1 MGYTYQGDTEKTARA
16 LGSEVNVSPKNANE
30 VCKTIKGMKVN
41 VALGYLDRVVKKE
54 SHVPYT
60 RFNKKVPH
68 RRGGQ
73 PGRYPEK
80 AAREVKK
87 VLENAKNNAEYK
99 GLDNE
104 KLKIRHANAYK
115 AMTLQRTK
123 PKGRAR
129 PHNIELTNIEIVVSE

>member
-1 MGYTYQGDTEKTARA
+1 MGYVYQGDMGKAAKA
-16 LGSEVNVSPKNANE
+16 LGNEVNVSPKNANE
-30 VCKTIKGMKVN
+30 VCAAIRGMKVDAA
-41 VALGYLDRVVKKE
+41 VKYLEGVVKKE
-54 SHVPYT
+54 KYVPYK

-80 AAREVKK
+80 AAKEVKL

-99 GLDNE
+99 GLDSE
-104 KLKIRHANAYK
+104 KLRVRYANAYK
-115 AMTLQRTK
+115 AITLQRTK

-129 PHNIELTNIEIVVSE
+129 PHNMELTNIEVVVGE